1 MCMQK
6 TKTEQIFE
14 SSHQTKE
21 EVIKALQLSP
31 VLYRQYREL
40 EENWQQRF
48 MDFCI
53 GKKTLPLTYDP
64 FFKKIFHPDVHPE
77 RLSDFLSAILGQ
89 AVRVIRILPTE
100 DTSLDGSALLIMDIL
115 VELEDGSLANIEVQK
130 IPYKFPAERM
140 SCYSADLLLRQYNR
154 VKGERGKK
162 FKYSDIKKVY
172 TIILFEQSTQA
183 FHKLEGKFIHRGKTT
198 FNTGLE
204 LELLQEYCLVALD
217 VFRKMPYPK
226 EERKV
231 ASWIGLLATETI
243 DDAQRLIS
251 EYPWLKEIYVEMA
264 EYMRKPEEVLS
275 MFSDALKIL
284 DHNTVQYMI
293 EELAE
298 QIEKQQVQ
306 INDNEEKL
314 QEAEGQLEEA
324 KGQLEEAK
332 GQLEEAKGQL
342 EEAKGKLQDAK
353 DQLADKDRQIEEL
366 TKLVKQFQN
375 M

>member
-1 MCMQK
+1 
-6 TKTEQIFE
+6 
-14 SSHQTKE
+14 
-21 EVIKALQLSP
+21 
-31 VLYRQYREL
+31 
-40 EENWQQRF
+40 
-48 MDFCI
+48 
-53 GKKTLPLTYDP
+53 
-64 FFKKIFHPDVHPE
+64 
-77 RLSDFLSAILGQ
+77 
-89 AVRVIRILPTE
+89 
-100 DTSLDGSALLIMDIL
+100 
-115 VELEDGSLANIEVQK
+115 
-130 IPYKFPAERM
+130 
-140 SCYSADLLLRQYNR
+140 
-154 VKGERGKK
+154 
-162 FKYSDIKKVY
+162 
-172 TIILFEQSTQA
+172 LFEQSTKE
-183 FHKLEGKFIHRGKTT
+183 FHEIEEEYIHRGKTT
-198 FNTGLE
+198 FNTGLK

-264 EYMRKPEEVLS
+264 EYLRKPEEVLS